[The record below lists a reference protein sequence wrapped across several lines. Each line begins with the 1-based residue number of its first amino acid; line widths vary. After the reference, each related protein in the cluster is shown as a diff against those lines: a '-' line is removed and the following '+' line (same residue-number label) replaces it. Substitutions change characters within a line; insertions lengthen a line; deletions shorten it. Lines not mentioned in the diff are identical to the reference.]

1 MADVDILPSRGIRA
15 AALVDG
21 NGVAIN
27 GTQTVLQLAQRGMRS
42 ICEVT
47 PLGVA
52 ANGATL
58 LQLAQRGIR
67 NFCPVS
73 ELGVATDSST
83 AATLRQRGIQPMV
96 PVSATGVALTGSAT
110 ILTLAQRGLTHF
122 CPLNESG
129 AATTLID
136 PTPLNLH
143 ALTGDFRLSGET
155 MEPIAGWTVTAQAGA
170 FSVPANSATNL
181 VPPTAAY
188 TGPGEVTGW
197 DTAYGYWGLRA
208 YNTSKIGANCI
219 DVCSNVNGAAVNLT
233 TVVIGS
239 DGYANLTPIGFSPI
253 YVNRIYDQSG
263 AQDLFFNSGFERPQ
277 ISTTTTVG
285 GKPSMRFNG
294 SCWGMSTSNATALAQ
309 TVNVAI
315 VFRAMTYSSNG
326 RILTDGSV
334 NFMPFIVTAAATV
347 SQYLGVFP
355 DPHTI
360 FADNTFGTLVSV
372 CANSAGG
379 VYVNGGTMQAATGN
393 VGPNG
398 IGTTNKLTMGGTDDG
413 GQLINGYIYE
423 ILIKGGSIS
432 AGNVGLLNT
441 NQHTIGTGW

>member
-58 LQLAQRGIR
+58 AQLASRGIR

-73 ELGVATDSST
+73 EIGIATDAST
-83 AATLRQRGIQPMV
+83 ADVLRRRGIQPMV

-143 ALTGDFRLSGET
+143 ALTGDFRMSGEI
-155 MEPIAGWTVTAQAGA
+155 MEPIAGWTVTAQVGA

-181 VPPTAAY
+181 VPPAAAY
-188 TGPGEVTGW
+188 TGPGEITGW
-197 DTAYGYWGLRA
+197 DTAYDRK
-208 YNTSKIGANCI
+208 S
-219 DVCSNVNGAAVNLT
+219 
-233 TVVIGS
+233 VV
-239 DGYANLTPIGFSPI
+239 
-253 YVNRIYDQSG
+253 
-263 AQDLFFNSGFERPQ
+263 
-277 ISTTTTVG
+277 
-285 GKPSMRFNG
+285 
-294 SCWGMSTSNATALAQ
+294 
-309 TVNVAI
+309 
-315 VFRAMTYSSNG
+315 
-326 RILTDGSV
+326 
-334 NFMPFIVTAAATV
+334 
-347 SQYLGVFP
+347 
-355 DPHTI
+355 
-360 FADNTFGTLVSV
+360 
-372 CANSAGG
+372 
-379 VYVNGGTMQAATGN
+379 
-393 VGPNG
+393 
-398 IGTTNKLTMGGTDDG
+398 
-413 GQLINGYIYE
+413 
-423 ILIKGGSIS
+423 
-432 AGNVGLLNT
+432 
-441 NQHTIGTGW
+441 